1 LLTPRIL
8 AALLAL
14 LAPAPAAIAWGPEG
28 HRMVGEIAARSLNA
42 RANAEVLELLRN
54 DRLADGQPSGRR
66 TLADVANWADEI
78 KDTDWG
84 KRRGSWHY
92 DDVPLCGPAGTS
104 AYCRNGRC
112 ASAQIARQLEIL
124 GNERASPG
132 QRNQA
137 LKWIVHLIG
146 DIHQPLHA
154 ANHADRG
161 GNRVQVSFFGERDNP
176 PYGSLN
182 LHAVWD
188 VHLVR
193 RMLADRQGERAW
205 IAAPM
210 SGAQRAAWDS
220 GSVSDWVA
228 ESHALARDVAYAALP
243 VPVTCP
249 GRIAG
254 VVAIDAAYYAKAA
267 PVIDAQLR
275 KAGVRLAR
283 VLNDTLG
290 RAEAGRP
297 ASLQARDPGVADD
310 PGIGRQLLLEFRG
323 ELFGGAADRLVS
335 PSGPALQHV
344 RKKRG
349 PRHLALNLGDDIAQH
364 TRRHENSQPAR

>member
-1 LLTPRIL
+1 MRSARRIALLG
-8 AALLAL
+8 AVLLAL
-14 LAPAPAAIAWGPEG
+14 AVPARTALGWGPEG
-28 HRMVGEIAARSLNA
+28 HRLVGEMADRHLSAPAQARIA
-42 RANAEVLELLRN
+42 ELLRD
-54 DRLADGQPSGRR
+54 DRLADGSRSGRE

-92 DDVPLCGPAGTS
+92 DDVPLCGS
-104 AYCRNGRC
+104 ADYAKYCRSSRC
-112 ASAQIARQLEIL
+112 ASAQIARQMEIL

-193 RMLADRQGERAW
+193 RVLADRQGERAW

-210 SGAQRAAWDS
+210 SEAQRAAWDS
-220 GSVSDWVA
+220 GSVSDWAA

-243 VPVTCP
+243 VPVTCS
-249 GRIAG
+249 GKIAG

-290 RAEAGRP
+290 R
-297 ASLQARDPGVADD
+297 
-310 PGIGRQLLLEFRG
+310 
-323 ELFGGAADRLVS
+323 
-335 PSGPALQHV
+335 
-344 RKKRG
+344 
-349 PRHLALNLGDDIAQH
+349 
-364 TRRHENSQPAR
+364 